1 MSKVLEVYRILK
13 DKLGEEEARVVAE
26 AFDEFGGTRENLAT
40 KDDIETLNQRIQHL
54 RTEVKQDIENL
65 NQRIENLR
73 TEVKQDLEKLRREF
87 KEDITRIDDRFTRLE
102 SRLWWIVGIILVQ
115 WLSLMIATIF
125 K

>member
-26 AFDEFGGTRENLAT
+26 AFEELGGTRENLAIR
-40 KDDIETLNQRIQHL
+40 DDIET
-54 RTEVKQDIENL
+54 L

-73 TEVKQDLEKLRREF
+73 TEVKQDIEKLRREF
-87 KEDITRIDDRFTRLE
+87 KEDIAKIE

-115 WLSLMIATIF
+115 WLSLMIAIIF